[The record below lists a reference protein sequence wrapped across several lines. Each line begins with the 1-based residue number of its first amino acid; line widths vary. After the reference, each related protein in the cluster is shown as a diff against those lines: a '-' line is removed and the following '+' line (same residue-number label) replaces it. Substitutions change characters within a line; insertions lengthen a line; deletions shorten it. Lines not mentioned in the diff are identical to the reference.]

1 MRVADNRTRSPG
13 ESDTTTWQREPWHIV
28 DEICAS
34 MQSDSRL
41 AVAARNVELYCE
53 LQHVLKAKG
62 STIMEATWYARY
74 SSFDLYNC
82 MVQCVVRTSQHH
94 LVECL
99 IQDMAQH
106 GIARPLSFYEAAMK
120 QLAGRKQYQLAMDV
134 YKHLA
139 ADGLTPSNITYSCLV
154 SFAAELGEYDKALS
168 LFGKLSAKTTPS
180 IRAYM
185 TVLRVHG
192 KRQDWP
198 ASLATFREM
207 QQRGLTLDNLVL
219 NVVLATGIAADNVE
233 EVDALVAEGDVAMP
247 TPITDVVSYNTLV
260 KGYLQRNDLTTA
272 VGILDRM
279 QHRGIK
285 PNAITFNTMM
295 ERAARS
301 HNNALAWSLLEKMR
315 SFGLKPDRLT
325 CSSLVRALG
334 KHSLPQQ
341 IQDCT
346 NLLVEATLA
355 DGRSCCDAPLL
366 SHLQDIV
373 LDAATACACQE
384 PQLLADVRKAFKR

>member
-1 MRVADNRTRSPG
+1 
-13 ESDTTTWQREPWHIV
+13 V

-41 AVAARNVELYCE
+41 AAAARNVELYRE

-82 MVQCVVRTSQHH
+82 MVQCVVRTSQYH

-134 YKHLA
+134 YKHLDE
-139 ADGLTPSNITYSCLV
+139 DGLTPSNITYSCLV
-154 SFAAELGEYDKALS
+154 SFAAELGEYDQAVS
-168 LFGKLSAKTTPS
+168 FFGKLSAKTTPS

-279 QHRGIK
+279 QHRGIM
-285 PNAITFNTMM
+285 PNAITFNTIM

-301 HNNALAWSLLEKMR
+301 HQNGLAWSLLEKMR

-325 CSSLVRALG
+325 CSNLVRALG

-346 NLLVEATLA
+346 NLLGEATLDEA
-355 DGRSCCDAPLL
+355 TMSY
-366 SHLQDIV
+366 LQNIV
-373 LDAATACACQE
+373 LEAATACACQE